1 MIIQCRQCRT
11 KFSFNDA
18 LMQGDG
24 VWLRCSSC
32 QHVFFHD
39 SPHAVKKP
47 AQASV
52 NQSFAFMQDSSS
64 AKGDDDA
71 YYEKMS
77 NAGKDA
83 DIIQFLDNV
92 MDEKNKYSKEM
103 DDKTEQ
109 NEEFDQT
116 LPAEVKGFW
125 KTWKMS
131 VWSVFVILIIPAIIY
146 IFIFPQYGDRLVKIA
161 NMYLGTLEP
170 ESKDAVTGQVK
181 LQDIR
186 QRILNNYILGQIRIV
201 EGTAVNQADY
211 PIARI
216 VIKGEIVDA
225 YAVILSE
232 HSSFAGNVLTEEEL
246 TTLSEEEIL
255 KILAQPSGRINAND
269 KILPNAHIDFMLVFA
284 HEPPGLIKTTLMTI
298 GAERLL

>member
-125 KTWKMS
+125 KAWKMS